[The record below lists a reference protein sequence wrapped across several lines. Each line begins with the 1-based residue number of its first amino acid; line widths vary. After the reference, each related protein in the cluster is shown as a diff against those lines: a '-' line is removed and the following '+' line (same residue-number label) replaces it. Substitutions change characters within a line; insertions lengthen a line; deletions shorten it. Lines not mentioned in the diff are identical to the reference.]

1 MKIAIQ
7 RTCNIIAATLGA
19 LAALEALAFNS
30 GSTGADGALSPTA
43 NVTIQLPASGIFNYT
58 TINIPSGVT
67 VTFLK
72 NATNTPVVML
82 ASGDVAISGTINV
95 SGTSAPDSNYLAT
108 DGQAGTGGVG
118 GYDGGAGG
126 WWTGSRRG
134 GNGLG
139 LGGGGGGTFNTSYT
153 YGGSGGGGG
162 YSASGGTGTGAYG
175 ITSIGG
181 TAGPSYG
188 STYVQPLTGGSG
200 GGGGGGSTSM
210 KGGGG
215 GGGGGAILIASSG
228 TVTIASS
235 GQILANGGNGG
246 GYTSAGNTLAG
257 CGGGGSGGAIRI
269 VATKVAGGGLIKAAG
284 GTGHS
289 NYCYLGNYPAN
300 APGGDGSDGRIRI
313 EGEQIGYANSNDVPS
328 PSLDIP
334 AAVFLAGQPSLVISS
349 VAGVAAP
356 ASPTGTMD
364 ITLPSSTSNP
374 VTVVFTTSGIPVGST
389 INLTVT
395 PTLAAPV
402 TAQSGATTGTTT
414 SATASASVTIP
425 TGHNVFQ
432 ASVSY
437 TVVASLGDALRNF
450 AGNERVNRVTLVAT
464 LGGPMKA
471 KLTTVSGKEYDAP
484 PEALRVAAIG
494 G

>member
-1 MKIAIQ
+1 MKIAI
-7 RTCNIIAATLGA
+7 RCTCNVVAATLGMLIA
-19 LAALEALAFNS
+19 LDAAGFNS
-30 GSTGADGALSPTA
+30 GSTGADGALSPSA
-43 NVTIQLPASGIFNYT
+43 NVAIQVPASGVFNYT
-58 TINIPSGVT
+58 TITIPSGVT

-72 NATNTPVVML
+72 NAMNTPVVML
-82 ASGDVAISGTINV
+82 ASGDVTISGKIDV
-95 SGTSAPDSNYLAT
+95 SGSSAPTNNYLAT
-108 DGQAGTGGVG
+108 DGQLGAGGVG

-126 WWTGSRRG
+126 WWTSPRRG

-139 LGGGGGGTFNTSYT
+139 QGGGGAGTFNTSYT

-162 YSASGGTGTGAYG
+162 YSSAGGTGTGAYG
-175 ITSIGG
+175 VTSIGG
-181 TAGPSYG
+181 TAGASYG
-188 STYVQPLTGGSG
+188 SAYLQPLVGGSG
-200 GGGGGGSTSM
+200 GGGGGGSNAM

-235 GQILANGGNGG
+235 GQVLANGGAGG

-269 VATKVAGGGLIKAAG
+269 VASKVAGSGLLNAAG
-284 GTGHS
+284 GSGAS

-300 APGGDGSDGRIRI
+300 APGGDGSSGRIRI
-313 EGEQIGYANSNDVPS
+313 EGEQVGYANSSDVPP
-328 PSLDIP
+328 PSIDIP
-334 AAVFLAGQPSLVISS
+334 GSLFLTGQPSLVISS
-349 VAGVAAP
+349 VAGVSAPAAP
-356 ASPTGTMD
+356 TGNMD

-395 PTLAAPV
+395 PTLAAPI
-402 TAQSGATTGTTT
+402 TAQSGATTGTTS
-414 SATASASVTIP
+414 SATASASVTLP

-437 TVVASLGDALRNF
+437 TIVASLGDAMRNF
-450 AGNERVNRVTLVAT
+450 AGNERVDRITLMAT
-464 LGGPMKA
+464 FGGAMKA

-484 PEALRVAAIG
+484 PEALGIAAMG